1 MGISYDPP
9 SRKWKKEYENA
20 NLPLLPTETTQ
31 TIYVDTQ
38 FHYGI
43 RKEVIANISYTP
55 RKWYD
60 RVVIN
65 STSTPES
72 ILSQTNAVGWALHP
86 SASIDIRTKLISNQ
100 VWYQVHR
107 PIGPGDRYSNWVTP
121 KIEDVRK
128 IDKLYAE
135 ENKKTTALNVA
146 NQAKNDAYDKTLA
159 IANTTRGGDYVA
171 QRESIRNLPGLD
183 ETTKSRLETYYKA
196 FYQTEK
202 LQSWNS
208 ALGAKPPYGDFDAA
222 YYKTQNPVAAQQ
234 WTSAVA
240 NDDIDITQ
248 RYGENGFYLQHYTT
262 QGKPTGARGNKA
274 EVTAAANQ
282 Y

>member
-9 SRKWKKEYENA
+9 SRKWKLEYEDA
-20 NLPLLPTETTQ
+20 NLSLLPTETTQ

-38 FHYGI
+38 AHFGI
-43 RKEVIANISYTP
+43 GKEVIANISYTP

-60 RVVIN
+60 PVVIN

-72 ILSQTNAVGWALHP
+72 IVSQTNAVGWALNT
-86 SASIDIRTKLISNQ
+86 SASIDTRTRVNGTT
-100 VWYQVHR
+100 
-107 PIGPGDRYSNWVTP
+107 PIGPSDRYSNWVTP

-222 YYKTQNPVAAQQ
+222 YYKTQNP
-234 WTSAVA
+234 
-240 NDDIDITQ
+240 
-248 RYGENGFYLQHYTT
+248 
-262 QGKPTGARGNKA
+262 
-274 EVTAAANQ
+274 AAA
-282 Y
+282 